1 MQQTDDLLNKKNASL
16 ANEKMNSN
24 DSTESNESILRTLSS
39 LSIILEKSGNKYLR
53 QIDPRTFSALDILS
67 PDDKRR
73 SAPIKPILFSQEE
86 MSKATKQDEQ
96 VAHIIKQLDKV
107 AQYLFLTRVQTLLFI
122 AAFSRLSQTDNFEWE
137 DMPRFFSVKSIAM
150 LPLKKDFEKLV
161 EDKYFFVEDSRPFGR
176 TQYQISPRLMESVMT
191 EQPFKRDDLIDQAC
205 DRYKFVKEISKNIDK
220 RSEDRIT
227 SSQLM
232 KTTEKLE
239 AAHGELKFVQNVL
252 KLNLDIS
259 DRVLFYE
266 LCKLFMDDDE
276 SSINRLL
283 IDIYEHPSERFRV
296 AHLLKNEQH
305 ILQKLDLIEL
315 GPAVM
320 FDGATLQLTEK
331 GKELFLEDDFELFSD
346 TTVREKGILAPDQI
360 KEKKLFYSD
369 ELERQLRLFR
379 QNLEEE
385 RFVEIQKRLDEK
397 ALPKGVIAL
406 FHGLPGTGKT
416 ESALQ
421 IARATGRAVCH
432 VDISAAKTCWYGESQ
447 KLIKRIFTNYKRI
460 CEKEKLKPILLFNEA
475 DALFTRRMDLSGVN
489 GSSSVAQTE
498 NAIQNI
504 ILEEMEKLDGIM
516 IATTNMIDNL
526 DSAFARRFL
535 FKIKFGQPTVEA
547 KKAIWHDKLEWLSE
561 EECTHLAQ
569 RFDFSGG
576 EIDNIVRKVTMSE
589 VLDGVRPDLAGIE
602 ELCRHEKIDGKNSSE
617 NIGFKRA

>member
-1 MQQTDDLLNKKNASL
+1 
-16 ANEKMNSN
+16 
-24 DSTESNESILRTLSS
+24 
-39 LSIILEKSGNKYLR
+39 
-53 QIDPRTFSALDILS
+53 
-67 PDDKRR
+67 
-73 SAPIKPILFSQEE
+73 
-86 MSKATKQDEQ
+86 
-96 VAHIIKQLDKV
+96 
-107 AQYLFLTRVQTLLFI
+107 
-122 AAFSRLSQTDNFEWE
+122 
-137 DMPRFFSVKSIAM
+137 
-150 LPLKKDFEKLV
+150 
-161 EDKYFFVEDSRPFGR
+161 
-176 TQYQISPRLMESVMT
+176 
-191 EQPFKRDDLIDQAC
+191 
-205 DRYKFVKEISKNIDK
+205 
-220 RSEDRIT
+220 
-227 SSQLM
+227 
-232 KTTEKLE
+232 
-239 AAHGELKFVQNVL
+239 
-252 KLNLDIS
+252 
-259 DRVLFYE
+259 
-266 LCKLFMDDDE
+266 
-276 SSINRLL
+276 
-283 IDIYEHPSERFRV
+283 
-296 AHLLKNEQH
+296 
-305 ILQKLDLIEL
+305 
-315 GPAVM
+315 M